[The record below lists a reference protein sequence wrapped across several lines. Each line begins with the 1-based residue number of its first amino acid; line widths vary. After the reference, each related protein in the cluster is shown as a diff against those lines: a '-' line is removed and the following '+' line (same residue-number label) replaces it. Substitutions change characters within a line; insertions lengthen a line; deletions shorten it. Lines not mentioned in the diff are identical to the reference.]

1 MSYERLDTHR
11 LRTDPAL
18 LGPTF
23 GLLWPPEETRQFGR
37 LIRAIDEA
45 PRRRAFEA
53 RLDRL
58 HRTLE
63 RNYGI

>member
-1 MSYERLDTHR
+1 MDTHR
-11 LRTDPAL
+11 LSTDPAL
-18 LGPTF
+18 LGPAF
-23 GLLWPPEETRQFGR
+23 GLIWPLEEAPQFGR

-45 PRRRAFEA
+45 PHRRAFEA

-63 RNYGI
+63 RNYQV